1 MWTCTCMEKTFIY
14 FKLRTEGTLVPGF
27 PRWRAG
33 RNAHGF
39 QPEPPPAANNIRNR
53 IRIRIIIIIIINNN
67 SNDTDSDNRS
77 TKPRCQQQFHK
88 SEQLDCFC
96 TASFKSPFWPW
107 TLLGQARSWPSR
119 AWRLQQGTEEF
130 PDKFPT
136 LAEKLAHNAA
146 AGVSTLQ
153 ELALQQS
160 LFVSFDLLLISVL
173 SSYHDRTHQDSVPQN
188 LRVCLGRLPLFFVV
202 QKLSVSLQS
211 IFHLQPA
218 HVQTGWPRVSNGQSF
233 GWGS

>member
-27 PRWRAG
+27 PRRRAG

-53 IRIRIIIIIIINNN
+53 IRIRIIIINNN

-136 LAEKLAHNAA
+136 LAEKLAHNVA

-160 LFVSFDLLLISVL
+160 LFVSFV
-173 SSYHDRTHQDSVPQN
+173 
-188 LRVCLGRLPLFFVV
+188 
-202 QKLSVSLQS
+202 
-211 IFHLQPA
+211 
-218 HVQTGWPRVSNGQSF
+218 
-233 GWGS
+233 

>member
-1 MWTCTCMEKTFIY
+1 MTPPV
-14 FKLRTEGTLVPGF
+14 LQLVLVASG
-27 PRWRAG
+27 A
-33 RNAHGF
+33 
-39 QPEPPPAANNIRNR
+39 
-53 IRIRIIIIIIINNN
+53 
-67 SNDTDSDNRS
+67 S
-77 TKPRCQQQFHK
+77 KHK
-88 SEQLDCFC
+88 SLWPRFTTAFMQTVEATIS

-119 AWRLQQGTEEF
+119 ARRLQQGTEEF

-146 AGVSTLQ
+146 AGVSTLVQ
-153 ELALQQS
+153 ELALQHS
-160 LFVSFDLLLISVL
+160 LFISFDLLLISVPYAEL
-173 SSYHDRTHQDSVPQN
+173 MMKDSHHAMTRHIKTAYRKIWRFA
-188 LRVCLGRLPLFFVV
+188 LDICLCFLFVV

-218 HVQTGWPRVSNGQSF
+218 HVPTSWPRVSNGQSF